1 MILDANKTYAFN
13 FLLTIKSTGQLR
25 APFNTVTLVDFP
37 GKFIMEKLGFSLR
50 FLVSIIF
57 PGELVTFADQD
68 GMVNS
73 STKTG

>member
-1 MILDANKTYAFN
+1 M
-13 FLLTIKSTGQLR
+13 GQLR
-25 APFNTVTLVDFP
+25 APFCTDTLFDVP
-37 GKFIMEKLGFSLR
+37 GKFIMEKLGFSLH

-73 STKTG
+73 SIQAG